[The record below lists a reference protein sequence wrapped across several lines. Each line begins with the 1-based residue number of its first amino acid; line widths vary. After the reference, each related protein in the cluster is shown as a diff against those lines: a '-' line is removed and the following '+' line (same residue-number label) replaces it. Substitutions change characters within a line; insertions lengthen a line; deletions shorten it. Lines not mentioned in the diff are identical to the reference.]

1 MWRQS
6 SVWKWVAGGL
16 HMISVCVLAALIIAF
31 IVLNSGGQN
40 YWKQIIEDSNGGKGY
55 QDSRFLS
62 DTVSD
67 ALPSFFSD
75 VELGEELYHIF
86 YTEELLRFWG
96 EDGNEIAWTAET
108 IMNWD
113 GEYASMQQ
121 MLQEAGVKIIS
132 QENGGE
138 DYVYVTGLHTIR
150 NYVNTNYMETSTS
163 GYTITAGKLA
173 DGGIGYLYDSEALPE
188 FWAGV
193 LQPRLR
199 SFRISEYCH
208 GDGYPGCRIYQPDIL
223 QYHDLFVRTGHDG
236 QGADPGGARNGSRMW
251 SHSMARI
258 WILSMSME
266 KECRS

>member
-96 EDGNEIAWTAET
+96 EEGNEIAWTAET

-121 MLQEAGVKIIS
+121 MLQDAGVKIIS

-138 DYVYVTGLHTIR
+138 DCVYVTGLHTIR
-150 NYVNTNYMETSTS
+150 NYVNTNYVQTSTS
-163 GYTITAGKLA
+163 GYTIAEGNWQMEESDIYMILKHYQNF
-173 DGGIGYLYDSEALPE
+173 GQE
-188 FWAGV
+188 F
-193 LQPRLR
+193 
-199 SFRISEYCH
+199 
-208 GDGYPGCRIYQPDIL
+208 
-223 QYHDLFVRTGHDG
+223 
-236 QGADPGGARNGSRMW
+236 
-251 SHSMARI
+251 
-258 WILSMSME
+258 
-266 KECRS
+266 